1 MLSWHENYL
10 RSNAVFGDALLLAV
24 SRFLDKIGFVVFP
37 IGCISLHVGDV
48 VH

>member
-10 RSNAVFGDALLLAV
+10 WSNAVLGDALLLAV
-24 SRFLDKIGFVVFP
+24 SRFLDKVGFVVFP
-37 IGCISLHVGDV
+37 AGCVSLHVGDV

>member
-10 RSNAVFGDALLLAV
+10 RSAAVLGGALLLAV
-24 SRFLDKIGFVVFP
+24 SRLLDKIGFVVFP
-37 IGCISLHVGDV
+37 IGCISLNVGDV